1 MFALVK
7 HGALTMEIM
16 GLFSSEEDALKEAR
30 LIGKELAYSLKSIR
44 NYGELLGM
52 VIITEY
58 EDAGDETDEP
68 DEKVLYTLCVEK
80 LED

>member
-7 HGALTMEIM
+7 HGALTMEIV
-16 GLFSSEEDALKEAR
+16 GVFSSNENALKVAR
-30 LIGKELAYSLKSIR
+30 LIGKDLASKGIR

-80 LED
+80 L